1 MYVSFVPNYLKHTT
15 VNIQGTQ
22 MFCQKIKKLMLSIN
36 VELRPETPNIKL
48 LFIDAVKINQNRNIN
63 TPVAKT
69 KKKQNTR
76 YSQHTHTGTN
86 LDANI
91 IALYTACNAL
101 QIPMITDWV
110 ERAWRSDIENSA
122 VRNEREKRRMKI
134 KENRD
139 KINED
144 ESTISKI

>member
-1 MYVSFVPNYLKHTT
+1 MSFVPNYLKHTT

-69 KKKQNTR
+69 KKKTKHTVLAT
-76 YSQHTHTGTN
+76 HTHTSTD

-101 QIPMITDWV
+101 QIPMFTDWV
-110 ERAWRSDIENSA
+110 ERAWRSDIEKSA
-122 VRNEREKRRMKI
+122 VWNEHEKRRMKI
-134 KENRD
+134 KEYRD